1 MKDTVFKYL
10 SKALAY
16 KPVADWIINRS
27 LQTPYTHIPPQTGEY
42 MKRYW
47 LIKEDGWLSRLI
59 GISARVHFI
68 NSPDHDRD
76 MHTHPFTFR
85 TFVLRG
91 SYVEQRRSFIEFY
104 LNGQEVPQ
112 MIDRSAG
119 STYQLDSDT
128 PHMIEWVEP
137 GTVSLFVYGR
147 RVGDWFFQTHEGR
160 IPHET
165 YLKDK
170 EIE

>member
-1 MKDTVFKYL
+1 MKETLFKYVA
-10 SKALAY
+10 KALAY
-16 KPVADWIINRS
+16 KPVADWIITRS
-27 LQTPYTHIPPQTGEY
+27 LKTPYTHIPPDTGDY
-42 MKRYW
+42 MQRYW

-91 SYVEQRRSFIEFY
+91 KYAEIRKVDFPAYLHTAFIRKV
-104 LNGQEVPQ
+104 GQ
-112 MIDRSAG
+112 
-119 STYQLDSDT
+119 TYQLDSNT
-128 PHMIEWVEP
+128 AHMIERVDP

-147 RVGDWFFQTHEGR
+147 RSGTWFFDTYEGR
-160 IPHET
+160 IPQEL
-165 YLKDK
+165 YLNKDK
-170 EIE
+170 EKL